1 MKKEKAI
8 MVMKYKESL
17 VNINREKIKN
27 ILLLSFTNE
36 EAMI

>member
-1 MKKEKAI
+1 MKKEKAM

-27 ILLLSFTNE
+27 ILLLSFTKDE
-36 EAMI
+36 SMV

>member
-1 MKKEKAI
+1 MKKEKSM